1 MSEREACDAIV
12 IGAGPSGLAAA
23 AYLAKAGLS
32 VTVLE
37 AVSLP
42 GGAAANTVSVG
53 DLLVPAGPHTLC
65 ALDPQMVKDLKLV
78 RRGLKFAA
86 RDTALVGLIADG
98 KPLVLGRDVHATAQS
113 IAASSA
119 RDAERIGA
127 FRKELLAFARAMRA
141 AWWEEGAVGDAAQS
155 DELRRLSLTSAA
167 AFCDGAFESD
177 ALKSVCAFD
186 AMAGGMSPGDAGSA
200 LLFAWRAAQEMCGL
214 QGAVAVPRG
223 GMAALAKV
231 LVAAAQDAGARIETN
246 SPVAA
251 ISILGEAVSGVV
263 LSSGEQI
270 AARLVLSSLPRGRS
284 LLDLAP
290 AGRAGFAASSA
301 LLDQAAKV
309 GEGKL
314 VLLLNAMPGFA
325 ALQPSARF
333 VIAERLENS
342 VAAFAE
348 ARAGRMPADL
358 ALEAII
364 PTAFDPTLAPPG
376 QHIVSVRIAPLPV
389 APREGWH
396 ALAPKLSDTVLTA
409 FEHFAPGLKS
419 TLVAQHFVAPDPGQE
434 LLSAA
439 HITASWRAR
448 IQTPIDGLL
457 LCGTAAEPVPLL
469 SGRAARIAARIGAA
483 HFKGE
488 AR

>member
-1 MSEREACDAIV
+1 MSEREPCDAVV
-12 IGAGPSGLAAA
+12 IGAGPNGLAAA

-32 VTVLE
+32 VSVLE
-37 AVSLP
+37 AGSVP

-53 DLLVPAGPHTLC
+53 DLLVPSGQHALH

-86 RDTALVGLIADG
+86 RDMALVGLVADG
-98 KPLVLGRDVHATAQS
+98 RPLILGRDVHGAAQS
-113 IAASSA
+113 ISATSA
-119 RDAERIGA
+119 RDAERSGA
-127 FRKELLAFARAMRA
+127 FRKELFTFARAMRA
-141 AWWEEGAVGDAAQS
+141 LWWEEGVVGDAVQN

-177 ALKSVCAFD
+177 ALKAAYASG

-223 GMAALAKV
+223 GLATLAKV
-231 LVAAAQDAGARIETN
+231 LLAAAKDAGVRIETGTA
-246 SPVAA
+246 VAA
-251 ISILGEAVSGVV
+251 ITVLGNAVSGVV
-263 LSSGEQI
+263 LGSGEQI
-270 AARLVLSSLPRGRS
+270 AARLVLSSLPRGRT
-284 LLDLAP
+284 LLVLVP

-301 LLDQAAKV
+301 LLGQTAPV

-325 ALQPSARF
+325 AQQPSGRF
-333 VIAERLENS
+333 VVAERLENGI
-342 VAAFAE
+342 AAHAE
-348 ARAGRMPADL
+348 ARAGRLPGEL
-358 ALEAII
+358 TLEAVV
-364 PTAFDPTLAPPG
+364 PTALDPTLAPPG
-376 QHIVSVRIAPLPV
+376 LHILSVRVSPLPV
-389 APREGWH
+389 APAEGWP
-396 ALAPKLSDTVLTA
+396 ALAPELSEAVLTA
-409 FEHFAPGLKS
+409 LERFAPGLKS
-419 TLVAQHFVAPDPGQE
+419 TVVAQNFVAPATGQD
-434 LLSAA
+434 LLGAA

-457 LCGTAAEPVPLL
+457 LCGSSAEPVPSV
-469 SGRAARIAARIGAA
+469 SGRAARIAARMGAV